1 MIPLVMLP
9 KPSSGPAVRSDIDS
23 TALNSCMT
31 SRHIPDRSP
40 IAGECRGEGPLQRNA
55 QLIKPD
61 RNNGEEADSHKA
73 LDGIEGGL
81 TDVAPTAG
89 ILHAGF
95 EAGHHQPCAVEGP
108 CQIGEEQHDA
118 LHPIHGEELRAHVS
132 HFRKEVAEKAHD
144 LTVEP
149 VHDLA

>member
-9 KPSSGPAVRSDIDS
+9 KPSSGPAVRSD
-23 TALNSCMT
+23 
-31 SRHIPDRSP
+31 
-40 IAGECRGEGPLQRNA
+40 GE
-55 QLIKPD
+55 K
-61 RNNGEEADSHKA
+61 ADSHKA
-73 LDGIEGGL
+73 LDGIEVCL
-81 TDVAPTAG
+81 ADVASTTG

-95 EAGHHQPCAVEGP
+95 KAGHHQPCAVEYP

-132 HFRKEVAEKAHD
+132 HLRKEVAEKAYD